1 MVTVVDRVNEDKD
14 IKVGSVVSITNDAV
28 DWNDEIPFKA
38 IVVKLN
44 DNSYGLM
51 DMHTF
56 TVFAI
61 DIQLEILIMHYG
73 LVSYSDNIEITIK

>member
-1 MVTVVDRVNEDKD
+1 MVTLIDRVNEDKD
-14 IKVGSVVSITNDAV
+14 IKVGSVVSITNDAI
-28 DWNDEIPFKA
+28 DWNDEVPLKA
-38 IVVKLN
+38 IVIKLN

-73 LVSYSDNIEITIK
+73 LVSYSDNVEIIIK

>member
-1 MVTVVDRVNEDKD
+1 MVTVIDRVNEDKD
-14 IKVGSVVSITNDAV
+14 IKVGSVVSITNDAI
-28 DWNDEIPFKA
+28 DWNDEVPLKA
-38 IVVKLN
+38 IVIKLN

-73 LVSYSDNIEITIK
+73 LVSYSDNVEIIIK